1 MPFPT
6 SEQAVTMRFA
16 LELACE
22 ELGLSTEDVSN
33 RDRVASAIT
42 TLSEAGQEDA
52 GQLKSYAVYRYRTLH
67 H

>member
-1 MPFPT
+1 
-6 SEQAVTMRFA
+6 MRFA

-33 RDRVASAIT
+33 RGRVASAIT
-42 TLSEAGQEDA
+42 TLSEAGQDDA